1 MKEILGRS
9 GILSKTP
16 DKKFRDVP
24 LGCKNPEG
32 LDEIEYIRIK
42 AFSGETRRRV
52 LAPGKDGKVPE
63 DNLERLLANS
73 ICDESGNLIFTEE
86 DIPRIAKLDAE
97 LIDTLAEA
105 IMDLNG
111 IGEKS
116 VKDLKGEL
124 KPTPK

>member
-1 MKEILGRS
+1 MGAVLSRAE
-9 GILSKTP
+9 ILSKTP
-16 DKKFRDVP
+16 DKKFNDVK
-24 LGCKNPEG
+24 LGEN
-32 LDEIEYIRIK
+32 EYIRIK

-86 DIPRIAKLDAE
+86 DIPQIAKLDAE

-111 IGEKS
+111 IGEKA
-116 VKDLKGEL
+116 VEKIKGESE
-124 KPTPK
+124 PSPK